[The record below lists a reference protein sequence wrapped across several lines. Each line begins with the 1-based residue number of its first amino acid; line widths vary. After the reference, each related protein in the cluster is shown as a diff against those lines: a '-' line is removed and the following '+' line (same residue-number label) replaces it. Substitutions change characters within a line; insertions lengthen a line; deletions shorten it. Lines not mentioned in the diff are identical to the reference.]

1 MMSTI
6 TDGNVYRVSVSGYH
20 TITCNATFTKF
31 AVKPLALAM
40 GSVKGDTDNEATVR
54 VRLIS

>member
-6 TDGNVYRVSVSGYH
+6 TDGNVYRVSVSGYS
-20 TITCNATFTKF
+20 TITCSATFTD
-31 AVKPLALAM
+31 
-40 GSVKGDTDNEATVR
+40 DTEDEGTIR

>member
-20 TITCNATFTKF
+20 TITCNATFT
-31 AVKPLALAM
+31 
-40 GSVKGDTDNEATVR
+40 GDTDNKATVR